1 MSDNALARSQ
11 SIMGSLRKT
20 VSCQIGGDQILL
32 VCGPVK
38 IIVVFHSRGVS
49 NWFRPEFM
57 WRFDALNISQLWSWR
72 EAAKPRS
79 WSKKATEFLLRGG
92 QTEMHQWHPVTG
104 SGEEESRA
112 APWSMVSRFN
122 QKLLGHEL
130 RIANWMVNGRTL
142 GMLAGS
148 ICTLRMHLVF
158 SHTN

>member
-57 WRFDALNISQLWSWR
+57 WRFDALNISQLWWWH
-72 EAAKPRS
+72 EAAKLEQKGDRVLAS
-79 WSKKATEFLLRGG
+79 CRWTNRNA
-92 QTEMHQWHPVTG
+92 PVT
-104 SGEEESRA
+104 SSDWVREEESH

-122 QKLLGHEL
+122 HKLLDHEL

-158 SHTN
+158 SHTK